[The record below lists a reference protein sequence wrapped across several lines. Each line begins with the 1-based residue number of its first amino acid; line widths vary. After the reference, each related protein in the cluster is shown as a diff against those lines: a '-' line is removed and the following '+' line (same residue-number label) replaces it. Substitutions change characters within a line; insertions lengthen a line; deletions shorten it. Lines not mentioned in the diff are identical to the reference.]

1 MLYLFICFIWISSE
15 IILNRIFRAGEEDK
29 QHADRRSLITI
40 WVTIM
45 IVMPIAQFISY
56 KYPNPI
62 SSYAYTSYIGMGMIV
77 AGMIFRFIAVYTL
90 GRYFTVNVT
99 IRTDHKIIQQGLYKY
114 LRHPSY
120 LGSVFSF
127 FGNGFAL
134 NNWYGMFIVFIPVLL
149 AFMNRMRVEEELLIS
164 NFGQE
169 YIDYK
174 KRTWR
179 LIPFVY

>member
-1 MLYLFICFIWISSE
+1 MLYLCICFIWITSE
-15 IILNRIFRAGEEDK
+15 IILNRIFRAGQEDK
-29 QHADRRSLITI
+29 QHSDRRSLITI

-45 IVMPIAQFISY
+45 IVMPVAQYISGRY
-56 KYPNPI
+56 SNPI
-62 SSYAYTSYIGMGMIV
+62 NSYEYTSYFGMGMIV
-77 AGMIFRFIAVYTL
+77 AGMLFRFIAVYTL

-99 IRTDHKIIQQGLYKY
+99 IRRDHKIIQQGLYKY

-120 LGSVFSF
+120 LGSLFSF
-127 FGNGFAL
+127 LGNGFAL
-134 NNWYGMFIVFIPVLL
+134 NNWYGMLIVFIPVTL

>member
-1 MLYLFICFIWISSE
+1 MLYLCVCFIWITSE
-15 IILNRIFRAGEEDK
+15 IILNRIFRAGQEDK
-29 QHADRRSLITI
+29 QHSDRRSLITI

-45 IVMPIAQFISY
+45 IVMPVAQYISGR
-56 KYPNPI
+56 YPKPI
-62 SSYAYTSYIGMGMIV
+62 SSYEYTSYIGMGMIV

-120 LGSVFSF
+120 LGSLFSF
-127 FGNGFAL
+127 LGNGFAL
-134 NNWYGMFIVFIPVLL
+134 NNWYGMLIVFIPVTLI
-149 AFMNRMRVEEELLIS
+149 FMNRMRIEEELLIS

-174 KRTWR
+174 KRTWS

>member
-1 MLYLFICFIWISSE
+1 MLYLCICFIWISSE
-15 IILNRIFRAGEEDK
+15 IVLNRIFRAGQEDK
-29 QHADRRSLITI
+29 QHSDRQSLITI

-45 IVMPIAQFISY
+45 IVMPVAQYISGR
-56 KYPNPI
+56 YPKPI
-62 SSYAYTSYIGMGMIV
+62 SNYEYTSYIGMGMIIT
-77 AGMIFRFIAVYTL
+77 GMIFRFIAVYTL

-120 LGSVFSF
+120 LGSLFSF
-127 FGNGFAL
+127 LGNGFAL
-134 NNWYGMFIVFIPVLL
+134 NNWYGMLIVFIPVLL
-149 AFMNRMRVEEELLIS
+149 AFMNRMRIEEELLVS

-169 YIDYK
+169 YIEYK

-179 LIPFVY
+179 LLPFIY